1 VPLVWL
7 CKGFLEEGATQETAE
22 RGIWVRREEVLEFP
36 SEQL

>member
-1 VPLVWL
+1 MPLVWL

-22 RGIWVRREEVLEFP
+22 RGICRREEVLEFP